1 MLAKAYYQ
9 LKYQTQALNVITY
22 SFHYF
27 LEVTEQRILA
37 TAALSQMLVAS
48 SIAKTRAGI
57 SNITYDEL

>member
-9 LKYQTQALNVITY
+9 WKYQTKALNVITY
-22 SFHYF
+22 SFRYF
-27 LEVTEQRILA
+27 LEVTEQKILA

-48 SIAKTRAGI
+48 SIAKTQAGI